1 MPRSNKPG
9 SPALVEKGGEAM
21 RQAARTQLNHLVG
34 YGEMLR
40 QDAIEAGRADLAS
53 IFSTIC
59 ESAQAL
65 KEPLMARLA
74 GSEGGSRPETLDH
87 EIYGI
92 LYALIAFIHDAK
104 GKATSGGNRDIA
116 VEADRLLE
124 AGNSVLELMA
134 SEDDGPAGAAE
145 EEGDERE
152 SRPDL
157 SAVALEPAPRPGR
170 ILVVDDNLFNRELL
184 SRHLE
189 RQGHDVRAAADGL
202 AALDLLRSEAFDVA
216 IIDVMMP
223 GMNGYQLLE
232 RMRAEEALKGVH
244 AIVISALED
253 TQIIA
258 RCIQLG
264 AEDYL
269 PREFEPVI
277 LKARIE
283 SCLEKKRMKKEQEL
297 YVAALVEAQGKL
309 SAELRGGASY
319 VRSLLPER
327 IALPELSTDWEFIPS
342 ASLGGDVF
350 GYHLLGGEEAGGGK
364 LALYLIDVS
373 GHGIEAALFSVTL
386 MNMLKTQVLPGAD
399 FYEPASVLDRLN
411 ASFRMEE
418 QNNLFFTAWYGVWDY
433 VRRRLVY
440 ASAGSPPA
448 LLVLPDGSAEEL
460 STGGMIIGVDA
471 DARYDSAKAD
481 VPKGSGLYVFSDGIY
496 EFRARDGSIF
506 GIERFTRDLV
516 RIASAPRDGRRVL
529 DRILGRAKAESSSDR
544 FPDDISLLELRLD

>member
-1 MPRSNKPG
+1 MPRSDKPD
-9 SPALVEKGGEAM
+9 SAAAVEKSGAAA
-21 RQAARTQLNHLVG
+21 RQSARTQLNHIVG
-34 YGEMLR
+34 YGEMLKR
-40 QDAIEAGRADLAS
+40 DALEAGREDLAS
-53 IFSTIC
+53 IFATIC

-65 KEPLMARLA
+65 KEPLLARLVA
-74 GSEGGSRPETLDH
+74 RGDERPEALDH

-104 GKATSGGNRDIA
+104 GKATAGGNKGIA
-116 VEADRLLE
+116 VDAERLLE
-124 AGNSVLELMA
+124 AGNSILELMA
-134 SEDDGPAGAAE
+134 SEGDGLSGAE
-145 EEGDERE
+145 EEGE
-152 SRPDL
+152 SAFPRPDL
-157 SAVALEPAPRPGR
+157 AAVALAPAPRPGR

-283 SCLEKKRMKKEQEL
+283 SCLEKKRMKEEQEL
-297 YVAALVEAQGKL
+297 YVAALVQAQEKL
-309 SAELRGGASY
+309 SSELRGGASY

-327 IALPELSTDWEFIPS
+327 LALPGLTTDWEFIPS
-342 ASLGGDVF
+342 DSLGGDVF
-350 GYHLLGGEEAGGGK
+350 GYHLLGGGEAGGGR

-399 FYEPASVLDRLN
+399 FNEPASVLDRLN

-418 QNNLFFTAWYGVWDY
+418 QHNLFFTAWYGVWDY
-433 VRRRLVY
+433 ASRRLVY

-448 LLVLPDGSAEEL
+448 LLVLPDGSSEEL

-471 DARYDSAKAD
+471 SARYDSAMA
-481 VPKGSGLYVFSDGIY
+481 VIPEGSGLYVFSDGIY
-496 EFRARDGSIF
+496 EFRARDGTIL
-506 GIERFTRDLV
+506 GIERFTKALV
-516 RIASAPRDGRRVL
+516 GIASAPRGGRRVL
-529 DRILGRAKAESSSDR
+529 DRILDMAKVESSSRR